1 MGKKIYYCIIGISFI
16 LIACQPT
23 MYSDM
28 PEEAVMEQLFLNNP
42 DSLATLL
49 EEKVDPLALS
59 DAGKADYAF
68 WLTKAHQKQ
77 QRSLVNDSLIFFS
90 LDYYNRT
97 ASPRLLETYLL
108 AAGQV
113 SWTEKAAIQ
122 DSLFNKAL
130 QIAVIQKDTAKILN
144 IANFLLQYDI
154 LKDRQ
159 RTENLLQI
167 TKEYVSKD
175 NVSGYLLLTRL
186 FQQLQEP
193 DSIYK
198 YAHDGRLLAQKL
210 HDPLEFYITR
220 QYVEALNSRGK
231 SKEALSVLRTTES
244 NIPVGNEFKL
254 NYISTWIN
262 MHEYDSAKACINQFY
277 PIIEKY
283 RFQVPEEIYVIN
295 LVLQIFQSVIDAK
308 EGKPFNVYNVE
319 GVDNVLQ
326 YSRNMIKVD
335 RERQFVQNKLLKEN
349 LTLDIERGKLR
360 QRFLWLGIIVLI
372 VIAVIIYIY
381 QRKLLKKERTIQKAK
396 EQLHRHTIQLAE
408 NEATITRN
416 EELIRSLST
425 QVNEN
430 DDLKE
435 EIDQL
440 IGENERLKQ
449 KNDLLHTE
457 IEQYTK
463 SIDQKDQEL
472 YSSGMLTEENARL
485 QERERFLT
493 AQLITHTTV
502 LDQLSK
508 KPRYI
513 EESQWPE
520 IIHAVNQ
527 LFDGFSYRLHTDFPS
542 LTEEDIRYA
551 CLIKLRL
558 STSVIALLMGIS
570 PSSVTKRKQR
580 IKEKM
585 NQQRPDE
592 IRKEQPLEIYLWN

>member
-1 MGKKIYYCIIGISFI
+1 MGKRIYYCIIGISFI

-23 MYSDM
+23 IYSDI
-28 PEEAVMEQLFLNNP
+28 PQETLMEQLFLNNP
-42 DSLATLL
+42 DSLAMLL
-49 EEKVDPLALS
+49 EEKVNPLALS

-90 LDYYNRT
+90 LDYYNT
-97 ASPRLLETYLL
+97 TESPRLLETYLL

-113 SWTEKAAIQ
+113 SWTEKAALQ
-122 DSLFNKAL
+122 DSLLTDAL
-130 QIAVIQKDTAKILN
+130 QIAVRQKDTAKILN
-144 IANFLLQYDI
+144 IANILLQYDI
-154 LKDRQ
+154 LKNKQ

-186 FQQLQEP
+186 FQLLQEP
-193 DSIYK
+193 DSVYK

-210 HDPLEFYITR
+210 NDPLEFYITR
-220 QYVEALNSRGK
+220 QYVEALNYRGK
-231 SKEALSVLRTTES
+231 SEEALSVLRTTES
-244 NIPVGNEFKL
+244 SIPVGNEIKL

-262 MHEYDSAKACINQFY
+262 MHEYDSAKAYINQYY
-277 PIIEKY
+277 PLIEKY
-283 RFQVPEEIYVIN
+283 RFRYPEEIYVIN
-295 LVLQIFQSVIDAK
+295 LVLQIFHSVIDAK

-360 QRFLWLGIIVLI
+360 QRFLWLGIVLLI

-381 QRKLLKKERTIQKAK
+381 QRKLLKKERTVQKAK

-408 NEATITRN
+408 NEATITTN

-425 QVNEN
+425 QASEN

-435 EIDQL
+435 EMDQL
-440 IGENERLKQ
+440 VEENEKLKQ
-449 KNDLLHTE
+449 KNKLLHTN
-457 IEQYTK
+457 IEQYAK

-472 YSSGMLTEENARL
+472 YTSEKLTEENARL
-485 QERERFLT
+485 LERERFLT
-493 AQLITHTTV
+493 AQLIAHTTV

-520 IIHAVNQ
+520 IIHAINQ
-527 LFDGFSYRLHTDFPS
+527 LFDGFSYRLHTDYPS

-592 IRKEQPLEIYLWN
+592 IRKEQPLEFYLWN